1 MSKIGAA
8 VFRLLPVLLVLIACA
23 ATGARAADDPAVFP
37 PGLRMGLAPVGNL
50 KPNQGAAGFSDPEHQ
65 VTVTI
70 VELPPASFD
79 GVSKAMFGTA
89 PSGAN
94 EIKRELF
101 PFRSGIGYLH
111 TARVTENGVTS
122 NRWLLLVTPAGT
134 PQEFVAL
141 ISATVPEAASNVYPD
156 ELVRKML
163 ASVTMRAPPIQE
175 QLGLIP
181 FTIGNLAN
189 FRVAR
194 VTPGSVLMVD
204 GWTDN
209 IGGQPYMVVSIGAAP
224 QQKLEDRARFSR
236 DLLATLPFRE
246 LSIQSADEMRIGGE
260 HGIEFRIRAKS
271 PTGSPVAMVQW
282 VRFTGGG
289 FLRYLG
295 VAPAERWDELFPRFR
310 AVRDGVDL
318 R

>member
-1 MSKIGAA
+1 VIAA
-8 VFRLLPVLLVLIACA
+8 CVAGS
-23 ATGARAADDPAVFP
+23 ATNAADGTPMFP
-37 PGLRMGLAPVGNL
+37 PGLRMGLEPAGNL

-65 VTVTI
+65 VAVTI

-89 PSGAN
+89 PSGAT

-134 PQEFVAL
+134 PEEFVAL
-141 ISATVPEAASNVYPD
+141 ISVTVPEAASNVYPD
-156 ELVRKML
+156 ALVRKML

-181 FTIGNLAN
+181 FTVDNLAN

-204 GWTDN
+204 GWTDD
-209 IGGQPYMVVSIGAAP
+209 ISGQPYMVVSIGSAP

-246 LSIQSADEMRIGGE
+246 LSVQSADEMRIGGD

-271 PTGSPVAMVQW
+271 PTGRPVAMVQW